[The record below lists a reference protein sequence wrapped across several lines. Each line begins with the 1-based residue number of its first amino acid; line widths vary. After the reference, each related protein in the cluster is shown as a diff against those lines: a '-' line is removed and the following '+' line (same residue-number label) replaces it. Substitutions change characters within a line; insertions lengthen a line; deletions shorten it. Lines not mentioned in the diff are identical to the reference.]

1 MTPVKV
7 PSPISA
13 WRVNQDAER
22 LTQTPRKDPFL
33 RSSPQAARTF
43 RKSPE
48 VMKRTGLLPGFQNS
62 FASSPLK
69 PNLRINSRG
78 KGKDIYQEDLNEAPL
93 QRVTPAAVGPL
104 YHCPIDIFDSDDHV
118 DDHVDT
124 APASDDPMPHVAE
137 DDVSLMFDDNLEEV
151 IEEAEPG
158 VLNDKAEVSTKWFR
172 YAQILAF
179 NFSFLALSLRT
190 HIWRRMRLLSSC

>member
-22 LTQTPRKDPFL
+22 LNQTPRRDPFL

-48 VMKRTGLLPGFQNS
+48 VIKRTGLLPGFQNS
-62 FASSPLK
+62 FASTPLK
-69 PNLRINSRG
+69 PNMRINSRG
-78 KGKDIYQEDLNEAPL
+78 KGKDMCWEELNEAPL

-104 YHCPIDIFDSDDHV
+104 HHCPADIFDFDDHV

-124 APASDDPMPHVAE
+124 APTSDDPMPHVAK
-137 DDVSLMFDDNLEEV
+137 DDVSLIFDDLEEAT
-151 IEEAEPG
+151 EEAEPG
-158 VLNDKAEVSTKWFR
+158 ALNDKAEVSAKWFR
-172 YAQILAF
+172 YTQILAF
-179 NFSFLALSLRT
+179 NFSFLALSLRIHT
-190 HIWRRMRLLSSC
+190 WRRMRLLSSC